1 MTRLTVD
8 KEAAKKM
15 DLDPYVAIDVDE
27 LYVER
32 TSTKR
37 KTNDPDW
44 NETFSTDLLRSAEE
58 VGFTVFHDA
67 TVPPDDFIANCKLS
81 LSDLIEKADQPLH
94 DIWLDLEPNGKLH
107 IKIELQWA
115 SKDEQNQPSRA
126 FQEKEGWGDKRRVA
140 LRRRVHQVN
149 GHKFMAV
156 YLKQPTFC
164 SHCRDF
170 IWGLGKQ
177 GYQCQVC
184 ACVVHK
190 RCHEMIITKCPGLQG
205 EGGEEGTGARFKINV
220 PHRFEVHNY
229 MKFTFC
235 DHCGSMLYGITR
247 QGLQC
252 KVCQMNVHKRCKG
265 NVANTCGINP
275 RLMADI
281 LHDMGMSVGKL
292 SLPGQKTG
300 KQPKKTAGTSS
311 GAGGEGDADLE
322 AELKELRIAAHLEM
336 DKKTRERLANAP
348 KSVKK
353 PAGGSGVGVGL
364 DGLTSLQDMVEKQAG
379 THKSVL
385 QDFR

>member
-1 MTRLTVD
+1 
-8 KEAAKKM
+8 
-15 DLDPYVAIDVDE
+15 
-27 LYVER
+27 
-32 TSTKR
+32 
-37 KTNDPDW
+37 
-44 NETFSTDLLRSAEE
+44 
-58 VGFTVFHDA
+58 
-67 TVPPDDFIANCKLS
+67 
-81 LSDLIEKADQPLH
+81 
-94 DIWLDLEPNGKLH
+94 
-107 IKIELQWA
+107 
-115 SKDEQNQPSRA
+115 
-126 FQEKEGWGDKRRVA
+126 
-140 LRRRVHQVN
+140 
-149 GHKFMAV
+149 
-156 YLKQPTFC
+156 
-164 SHCRDF
+164 
-170 IWGLGKQ
+170 
-177 GYQCQVC
+177 
-184 ACVVHK
+184 
-190 RCHEMIITKCPGLQG
+190 
-205 EGGEEGTGARFKINV
+205 
-220 PHRFEVHNY
+220 
-229 MKFTFC
+229 
-235 DHCGSMLYGITR
+235 
-247 QGLQC
+247 
-252 KVCQMNVHKRCKG
+252 MNVHKRCKD